1 MRAVV
6 YDPEALRS
14 LKRVPRN
21 VGEIIRGKLNQ
32 LAAAPE
38 TLANNLSSLKGT
50 SALRLRIGDW
60 RVILSIEPEQI
71 IVHKI
76 GPRGSIYR

>member
-1 MRAVV
+1 MRTVV
-6 YDPEALRS
+6 YGPEARKSLR
-14 LKRVPRN
+14 RMPRN
-21 VGEIIRGKLNQ
+21 VAELMRGKLNQ
-32 LAAAPE
+32 LASDPE
-38 TLANNLSSLKGT
+38 TLANNLSALKGT

>member
-1 MRAVV
+1 MRTVV
-6 YDPEALRS
+6 YGPEARKSLR
-14 LKRVPRN
+14 RMPRN
-21 VGEIIRGKLNQ
+21 VAELMRGKLK
-32 LAAAPE
+32 LASDPE
-38 TLANNLSSLKGT
+38 TLANNLSALKGT

>member
-1 MRAVV
+1 MRTVV
-6 YDPEALRS
+6 YGREARKSLR
-14 LKRVPRN
+14 RMPRN
-21 VGEIIRGKLNQ
+21 VAELTRGKLNQ
-32 LAAAPE
+32 LASDPE
-38 TLANNLSSLKGT
+38 TLANNLSALKGT

>member
-6 YDPEALRS
+6 YGPEALKS
-14 LKRVPRN
+14 LRRMPRN
-21 VGEIIRGKLNQ
+21 VAELMRGKLNQ